1 MNSFSPFFSAER
13 SYDEVLPWLK
23 QQLSD
28 AGLRVMQTFD
38 LRFTTSVQAGQCA
51 CPHHGTDQC
60 DCQMVVLLTYGNAP
74 EPATLILH
82 GNDGHTWLSLVDE
95 PAQHADTKIVSAIQ
109 QALEIHVSDGT

>member
-1 MNSFSPFFSAER
+1 MNSFSPFFSADG

-23 QQLSD
+23 QQLSG

-38 LRFTTSVQAGQCA
+38 LRLTPSVQAGQYT

-60 DCQMVVLLTYGNAP
+60 DCQMVVLLVYSNVP

-82 GNDGHTWLSLVDE
+82 GNDGHTWLSLVDQ
-95 PAQHADTKIVSAIQ
+95 PAHHADTKIVSTVQ
-109 QALEIHVSDGT
+109 QALEIHESDGT